1 MSEVAIKT
9 IHEDLIE
16 IKERIGKIDN
26 ILEEDYE
33 LSDFA
38 KKELKKARAEEKSI
52 SHKELMKNY
61 ASDNKYFLINLCLHH
76 KVF

>member
-1 MSEVAIKT
+1 MSEAAIKT

-16 IKERIGKIDN
+16 IKERIGKIEH

-38 KKELKKARAEEKSI
+38 KEELKKARAEKKSI
-52 SHKELMKNY
+52 SHKEIIKRY
-61 ASDNKYFLINLCLHH
+61 A
-76 KVF
+76 